1 MAAKRAKNIR
11 LSKHIVPNRYSI
23 TLIPDLDEFT
33 FTGEEEILLTL
44 TKSTKEITLHAA
56 ELEIASA
63 TLNHG
68 SSQLI
73 SQKISYDE
81 KQETATISFEK
92 TIQVSKAWLK
102 LKFSGILND
111 KMRGFYKSKYE
122 VEGKTHHMAV
132 TQFESTD
139 ARRAFPSFDEPAKKA
154 VFDVKLVI
162 PNDHTAISNTIE
174 TEVAEH
180 SPGYNIVTFA
190 PTPKMSTY
198 LLAFIVGRFEHI
210 ETHSSASGGS
220 GQAKGVKVRVFVT
233 KGKKKQAEFALE
245 VAAKILSFYSEYFK
259 IPYPLPVLDLI
270 AIPDFASGAMENW
283 GAITYRETALLFDP
297 ELSSTANKQQVALVI
312 AHEIAHMWFGNLVTM
327 EWWTHLW
334 LNEGFASYIEYLA
347 VDHLFPN
354 WHVWTQFVYMDH
366 AKALALDG
374 LKNTH
379 AIEVEVHHPKEI
391 SEIFDEVCYS
401 KGASVIRMLAS
412 YLGPKN
418 FQKGL
423 RFYLKKHQYS
433 SAKTSDLWAA
443 LEKVSGRP
451 IKKMMQNWTGKPGYP
466 LITILG
472 QNKHLLLSQ
481 SRFFSSSLSQQ
492 QAKDKTLWS
501 IPIDIKTSKNKKPVS
516 YFFSKKSILVTKPKD
531 GEWMKA
537 NFGETSFVRINY
549 PPSYLKLL
557 QEPIREKELLP
568 QDRFGILCDIFM
580 LAQSGH
586 RSTVDALKLT
596 LAYKNEEEY
605 IVWAEIASDL
615 RTIDNLIAYET
626 FYDSYKRF
634 SRRVFGPIAAKV
646 GWNKK
651 QDESHTQTLLRS
663 VAIYGLGTNGDEKT
677 IQKAKDLFEVVLNE
691 HSKLDSDLR
700 GIVYNLVAENGER
713 KEYLQFRNL
722 YKKTSLHEEKDRILR
737 ALCAFKNKDLLK
749 EVLQFAFSKD
759 MRAQDQF
766 KAINFVFANS
776 FGREIAWDF
785 VKIHWKSI
793 VEQFGGGHLFPR
805 FIKPAVHFI
814 DKAKAKEIEEF
825 FKRNPSHGLERTVAQ
840 VVEQIYANSEWLERD
855 RNKIS
860 IFLKKC

>member
-1 MAAKRAKNIR
+1 MYLQEINIKTKSKTSVR
-11 LSKHIVPNRYSI
+11 LSNHVIPKRYSI
-23 TLIPDLDEFT
+23 TLIPNLNEFT

-63 TLNHG
+63 TLNYG

-174 TEVAEH
+174 TEIAEH
-180 SPGYNIVTFA
+180 SSGYKIVTFE

-210 ETHSSASGGS
+210 ETKTKEGI
-220 GQAKGVKVRVFVT
+220 KVRVFIT
-233 KGKKKQAEFALE
+233 QGKKKQAEFALQ

-297 ELSSTANKQQVALVI
+297 ELSSTANKQHVALVI

-347 VDHLFPN
+347 VDHLFPK
-354 WHVWTQFVYMDH
+354 WHIWSQFVYMDH
-366 AKALALDG
+366 ARALALDG

-379 AIEVEVHHPKEI
+379 AIEVEVGHPKEI

-401 KGASVIRMLAS
+401 KGASVIRMLAAF
-412 YLGPKN
+412 LGPID
-418 FQKGL
+418 FRKGL
-423 RFYLKKHQYS
+423 YAYLKKHKYS
-433 SAKTSDLWAA
+433 NASTVDLWAA

-466 LITILG
+466 LVTILG

-492 QAKDKTLWS
+492 QSKDKTLWS
-501 IPIDIKTSKNKKPVS
+501 IPIDIKTSKNKKPIS
-516 YFFSKKSILVTKPKD
+516 YFFSKKSLFIPKPKD
-531 GEWMKA
+531 WIKL
-537 NFGETSFVRINY
+537 NRGETSFVRIQY
-549 PPSYLKLL
+549 PSRLLKLL
-557 QEPIREKELLP
+557 EKPIKEKVLSPE
-568 QDRFGILCDIFM
+568 DRFGLVRDAFM

-586 RSTVDALKLT
+586 SSTVDALQLT
-596 LAYKNEEEY
+596 QAFENEDNY

-615 RTIDNLIAYET
+615 RAIDNLIFGYA
-626 FYDSYKRF
+626 FHDSYRAFCRNIFK
-634 SRRVFGPIAAKV
+634 PIAEKV

-651 QDESHTQTLLRS
+651 PQESHFQTLLRS
-663 VAIYGLGTNGDEKT
+663 IAIYGFGTNGDEKT

-691 HSKLDSDLR
+691 HSKLDPDLR
-700 GIVYNLVAENGER
+700 LIVYNLVAENGGR

-722 YKKTSLHEEKDRILR
+722 YKKTPLHEEKDRILR

-776 FGREIAWDF
+776 IGAEIAWDF
-785 VKIHWKSI
+785 VKTHWKSI

-840 VVEQIYANSEWLERD
+840 VIEQIYSNSEWLERD